1 MTSLKKSQIVENN
14 LKRPQMTSNDLQLQ
28 PPKINQLSS
37 NELKYPQGLN
47 WHKMV
52 SNDLK
57 RPKMVLLT
65 INGLN

>member
-14 LKRPQMTSNDLQLQ
+14 LKRPQMTSNDLQLR
-28 PPKINQLSS
+28 KINQLSS